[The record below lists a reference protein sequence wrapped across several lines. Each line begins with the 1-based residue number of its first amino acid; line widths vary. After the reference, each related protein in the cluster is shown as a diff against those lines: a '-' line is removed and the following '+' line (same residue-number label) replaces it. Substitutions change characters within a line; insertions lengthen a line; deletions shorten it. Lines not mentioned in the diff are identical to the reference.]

1 MGSRY
6 DAPFAYS
13 DTEIIVSL
21 HQPSA
26 ADNTTGRVMVES
38 PTTSPLTRTGLV
50 QFAIFFRVEFSRPLI
65 TTAEWPAALRQIDVL
80 SSERYLRPQM
90 PDPLSFVRITGRR
103 RALIVRDQRNPIAR
117 GLRVSFPLKI
127 GINYT
132 QHPDPQFQLKG
143 CTADAYGMT
152 SFLLCNALLPHST
165 S

>member
-65 TTAEWPAALRQIDVL
+65 TTAEWPA
-80 SSERYLRPQM
+80 
-90 PDPLSFVRITGRR
+90 RITGRR